1 MEFKKRTN
9 FDRLGST
16 QKKILLLLFGGIGL
30 SFARSPRQY
39 FKVVKGVSYEW
50 QKINQQTLKKSIKSL
65 YRSKLISEKENSD
78 GSVTMIL
85 TSSGKEK
92 ALTFNIE
99 SMTIKKPKCWDS
111 KWRMVAFDIPEKRR
125 SARDALR
132 SMLKRLEF
140 YELQKSIFIY
150 PYECKNELDYLIEFF
165 CIRPYVRTIIA
176 TELDNSIHLKDIFN
190 LS

>member
-1 MEFKKRTN
+1 MEFKKRTK

-16 QKKILLLLFGGIGL
+16 QKKILLLLLGGVGL

-39 FKVVKGVSYEW
+39 FKVVKGVGCEW
-50 QKINQQTLKKSIKSL
+50 QKINQQTLKKAIKSL

-78 GSVTMIL
+78 GSVTIVL
-85 TSSGKEK
+85 TTGGKTK

-99 SMTIKKPKCWDS
+99 SMTIKRPKYWDG

-125 SARDALR
+125 NARDALR

-140 YELQKSIFIY
+140 YEFQKSIFVC
-150 PYECKNELDYLIEFF
+150 PFECKNELDYLIEFF
-165 CIRPYVRTIIA
+165 HIRPYVRTIIA

-190 LS
+190 LF